1 MFFVSAC
8 ITLLDLVCDVLR
20 CGDVAISIWL
30 PANCHMEA
38 TQNKKRKKKE
48 TENSTE
54 DRKWSGRVVGEH
66 AEVLDVIKLGC
77 V

>member
-38 TQNKKRKKKE
+38 TQNKKKKKKKRRTARK
-48 TENSTE
+48 TENGVGVLLVSTL
-54 DRKWSGRVVGEH
+54 K
-66 AEVLDVIKLGC
+66 C
-77 V
+77 